1 MIKQTVRLED
11 SIVNKIVDGLRTG
24 AYDITQVNRSVDS
37 LGQMLYIETTT
48 VRLVV
53 GGFKV
58 EIEGEKTR
66 PSK

>member
-11 SIVNKIVDGLRTG
+11 NVVAKIVDGLRTG
-24 AYDITQVNRSVDS
+24 AYDITEVNRSGESHGHMVF
-37 LGQMLYIETTT
+37 IETTT

-53 GGFKV
+53 GGFKI
-58 EIEGEKTR
+58 EIEGEKVR